1 MFRLPIGVTD
11 ARTRHTM
18 TATSRAGR
26 PWQLEMF
33 ELSLK
38 KRQKVRMLLELL
50 GPLDR
55 QRCLLITHG
64 DNPGSLNY
72 HLRAAG
78 GEWTWA
84 DLDDAGIQQME
95 DLLGEPVHS
104 ASIDNMPFTD
114 GSFDRVVAV
123 DVHEHVADV
132 MPLNRELARITGQ
145 GGMMV
150 VTTPGGNRRLPVAV
164 LKRWVGMDETAYGHT
179 VQGYRTE
186 ELEDMLRGVGLE
198 PEAHGAYS
206 RFFTELVEL
215 AINFAYVKVLGKRG
229 GGAGPAAGEIAPRSA
244 RDLESVG
251 GAYRAYRKVFPLI
264 RAFSSLDRLIPGR
277 GGYAV
282 GVVGVK
288 RGDRGAPL

>member
-1 MFRLPIGVTD
+1 
-11 ARTRHTM
+11 M
-18 TATSRAGR
+18 TATARAGR

-38 KRQKVRMLLELL
+38 KRQKVGMLLELL
-50 GPLDR
+50 GSLDR

-78 GEWTWA
+78 GKWTWA
-84 DLDDAGIQQME
+84 ELDAAGIHQME
-95 DLLGEPVHS
+95 ELLGDPVHS
-104 ASIDNMPFTD
+104 ARIDDLPFPA
-114 GSFDRVVAV
+114 GGFDRVVAV
-123 DVHEHVADV
+123 DVHEHVDDLLV
-132 MPLNRELARITGQ
+132 LNRELARVTAP
-145 GGMMV
+145 GGMML

-179 VQGYRTE
+179 VQGYTAE
-186 ELEDMLRGVGLE
+186 ELEDMLRGVGLD
-198 PEAHGAYS
+198 PQARGAYS

-215 AINFAYVKVLGKRG
+215 AINFMYVKVLGKRRG
-229 GGAGPAAGEIAPRSA
+229 GGPAAGEIAPRSA
-244 RDLESVG
+244 NDLESVG
-251 GAYRAYRKVFPLI
+251 GAYRAYRRVFPLI

-282 GVVGVK
+282 GVTAK
-288 RGDRGAPL
+288 KPAAADLRP

>member
-1 MFRLPIGVTD
+1 
-11 ARTRHTM
+11 M
-18 TATSRAGR
+18 TATPRAAR

-38 KRQKVRMLLELL
+38 KPQKVRMLLELL

-72 HLRAAG
+72 HLRSAG

-84 DLDDAGIQQME
+84 DLDDGGIHQME
-95 DLLGEPVHS
+95 ELLGEPVHS
-104 ASIDNMPFTD
+104 ASIDNVPFPD

-132 MPLNRELARITGQ
+132 LPLNRELARITGH
-145 GGMMV
+145 GGMVV

-164 LKRWVGMDETAYGHT
+164 LKRWVGMDEMAYGHT

-186 ELEDMLRGVGLE
+186 ELEDMLRRVGLE
-198 PEAHGAYS
+198 PEARGAYS
-206 RFFTELVEL
+206 RFFTELIEL
-215 AINFAYVKVLGKRG
+215 TINFAYVKVLGKRRAG
-229 GGAGPAAGEIAPRSA
+229 GGPAEGEIAPRSA
-244 RDLESVG
+244 GDLESVG
-251 GAYRAYRKVFPLI
+251 GAYRAYRRVFPLI

-282 GVVGVK
+282 GVVAAKPGA
-288 RGDRGAPL
+288 RGAPS